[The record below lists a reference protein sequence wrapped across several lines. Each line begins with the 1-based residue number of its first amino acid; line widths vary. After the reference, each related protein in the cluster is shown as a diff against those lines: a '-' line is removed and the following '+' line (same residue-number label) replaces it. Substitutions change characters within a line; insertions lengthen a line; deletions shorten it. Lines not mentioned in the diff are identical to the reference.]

1 LGATLIH
8 DTKWAGVSL
17 SATPQVLAN
26 QAGNHTLVS
35 PKKLAAPRA
44 REGAA
49 NGVILNAQGLIP
61 QVQLAERGQGRACRG
76 FFPVERKT
84 RYLNEGEKQHGSSD
98 FRSGMEG

>member
-1 LGATLIH
+1 MTP
-8 DTKWAGVSL
+8 KWAGAAPSIKPVM
-17 SATPQVLAN
+17 LAN
-26 QAGNHTLVS
+26 KTRNHTLAS
-35 PKKLAAPRA
+35 PRKLTAPRA

-49 NGVILNAQGLIP
+49 NGVILDAQGLIP